1 MKSFK
6 PAIAIVVFLIVFIG
20 FNASMFVVTETEQ
33 VILTQFGQPV
43 GTTINEPGIHFKVPI
58 IQKANFFDKR
68 YLEWDGD
75 RNQVPTKDKKF
86 IFVDTYARWQITDP
100 LQFFMRL
107 KDERGAQSR
116 LDDILDGETR
126 NAIASHDLL
135 EVVRSSNRV
144 PVQIELIN
152 DEIEARLDK
161 ITIGRDSIQHIV
173 LKLANERASDLGI
186 SILDFRFKRI
196 KYVEEVQQRVYERMI
211 SERVRIAEKF
221 KSEGRGEAS
230 KISGEKEKE
239 LSKILSDANRL
250 AAEIR
255 GKADAEAASIYN
267 GSYNKN
273 QQSRE
278 LYEFLKTMEAY
289 EQTFDQ
295 ETQVILT
302 TDNEF
307 FKYLMKI
314 K

>member
-20 FNASMFVVTETEQ
+20 FNASMFVVNETEQ
-33 VILTQFGQPV
+33 VIITQFGQPV
-43 GTTINEPGIHFKVPI
+43 GTTINEPGVHFKIPI

-126 NAIASHDLL
+126 NAIASHNLL
-135 EVVRSSNRV
+135 EVVRSSNRT

-173 LKLANERASDLGI
+173 LELANQRASDLGI

-239 LSKILSDANRL
+239 LAKILSDANRL

-267 GSYNKN
+267 NSYNKN
-273 QQSRE
+273 LQSRE

-295 ETQVILT
+295 GTQVILT

>member
-6 PAIAIVVFLIVFIG
+6 PTLIGIVLFLVFLLV
-20 FNASMFVVTETEQ
+20 NASLFVVDETEQ
-33 VILTQFGQPV
+33 VIITQFGEPV
-43 GTTINEPGIHFKVPI
+43 GETITSPGIHFKVPF
-58 IQKANFFDKR
+58 IQDANFFDKR

-100 LQFFMRL
+100 LQFFIRL

-126 NAIASHDLL
+126 NAIAAHDLL
-135 EVVRSSNRV
+135 EVVRSTNRT
-144 PVQIELIN
+144 PVQIELIS

-161 ITIGRDSIQHIV
+161 ITIGRDSIQKIV
-173 LKLANERASDLGI
+173 LKTANERSADLGI
-186 SILDFRFKRI
+186 KILDFRFKRI

-211 SERVRIAEKF
+211 SERDRIAEKF
-221 KSEGRGEAS
+221 RSEGRGEAN

-239 LSKILSDANRL
+239 LAKILSDADRL

-255 GKADAEAASIYN
+255 GKADAEAAAIYN
-267 GSYNKN
+267 NSYNKN
-273 QQSRE
+273 VQSRE

-289 EQTFDQ
+289 EQAFDK
-295 ETQVILT
+295 ETQIILS
-302 TDNEF
+302 TDSEF
-307 FKYLMKI
+307 YKYLNRI